1 MNKFMKRDIATSLTA
16 FLFLIIGT
24 TGVLMYFHLLDNYTK
39 KMHENLG
46 LVFVLVIL
54 FHVFFNWKAMKSYF
68 SKKVFLYSGII
79 ISAVA
84 LTFILTSKTGENPKT
99 TLINSVL
106 NAPLE
111 NSFVIFSESSQIAKE
126 KLEKAG
132 LKIDNAKSLNELAKL
147 NKTSPFKVV
156 SILSEK

>member
-1 MNKFMKRDIATSLTA
+1 
-16 FLFLIIGT
+16 
-24 TGVLMYFHLLDNYTK
+24 
-39 KMHENLG
+39 
-46 LVFVLVIL
+46 
-54 FHVFFNWKAMKSYF
+54 MKSYF

-132 LKIDNAKSLNELAKL
+132 LKIDNAKSINELAKL